1 MYAVIKNVRD
11 VAQAPSIRE
20 TEDQGLEYLPA
31 APKYRLGERLARN
44 LALAGMLVLTI
55 AAVRNAQLPTGQTVL
70 TAVQDMIDSD
80 WDESLGKISFVS
92 NLFPETVSVF
102 FASSPKAALTAP
114 CFGALAHKWSANE
127 PYLSYENSD
136 GKVYALSAG
145 QVMSLAHG
153 MDEER
158 IIRVRQEDGL
168 ETLYYNLAAVH
179 VAEGDRVTTETCLGD
194 AIANRQVV
202 VEVRREGRS
211 IDPTELI
218 APRDKP

>member
-1 MYAVIKNVRD
+1 MIKNIRD
-11 VAQAPSIRE
+11 VAEVPPVRE
-20 TEDQGLEYLPA
+20 TEAQGLEYLPVS
-31 APKYRLGERLARN
+31 PKPRFGERLARN
-44 LALAGMLVLTI
+44 LALAGMLVLTVT
-55 AAVRNAQLPTGQTVL
+55 AVRNAQLPTGQTVL
-70 TAVQDMIDSD
+70 TSVQDMIDSN

-102 FASSPKAALTAP
+102 FATSPQAVLTAP
-114 CFGALAHKWSANE
+114 CFGTIQHKWTAGE
-127 PYLSYENSD
+127 PYLGYDHTD

-168 ETLYYNLAAVH
+168 ETLYYNLASVH
-179 VAEGDRVTTETCLGD
+179 VAEGDQVTAETCLGEALAD
-194 AIANRQVV
+194 RQVV
-202 VEVRREGRS
+202 VEVRREGRA

-218 APRDKP
+218 SPRSEP